1 MMVMMMIMIM
11 KKKKKEHDDDN
22 ADNADADAAAAD
34 DDNDYDDDQNNRT
47 QLGIDG
53 CRCGNAAYLIVV
65 IEVIGVFKAST
76 LYVSG
81 VPCSS
86 GSGGNISGCIVAY
99 TRWRV
104 FSRVRVAV

>member
-1 MMVMMMIMIM
+1 MSFVLQRL
-11 KKKKKEHDDDN
+11 HF
-22 ADNADADAAAAD
+22 
-34 DDNDYDDDQNNRT
+34 RFSW
-47 QLGIDG
+47 
-53 CRCGNAAYLIVV
+53 AYLIVV

>member
-1 MMVMMMIMIM
+1 MYCFVKYILELI
-11 KKKKKEHDDDN
+11 K
-22 ADNADADAAAAD
+22 
-34 DDNDYDDDQNNRT
+34 NNRIQVPSFEKSGQT